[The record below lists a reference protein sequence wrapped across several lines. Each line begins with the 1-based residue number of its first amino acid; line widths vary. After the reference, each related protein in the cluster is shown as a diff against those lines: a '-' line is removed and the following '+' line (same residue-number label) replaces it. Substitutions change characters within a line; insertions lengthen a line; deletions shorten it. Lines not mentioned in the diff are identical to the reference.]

1 VVVSFLTLILGL
13 AWGERPVAVAVRGD
27 VAIVELRLDGFVAG
41 QLVGAPWK
49 GSVDFGPDLLPHE
62 LVAVALDSSGKE
74 IGTARRWVNLPRPSA
89 EASFVLEMPSPDG
102 TRVARL
108 SWHCIGV
115 DRPLE
120 SKLTFDGKPFKVPTL
135 SRFELPA
142 YDPSNVHLLRADLD
156 FGRKAATAVA
166 FVGGQERDQTSAEL
180 TAVPIRLTGAGP
192 VPSASAMADWFLA
205 DGKPVRIEA
214 VEEGKAQVMIVADH
228 EAEGDL
234 RRLGKHKSSEAPMRL
249 PSFAE
254 YFVGIPFAGE
264 RRQSDYV
271 YHVFPLDGPLDP
283 KDGDV
288 ASAVATRMARLRR
301 MPLVLENL
309 SFAVASAATSASEG
323 GHRRAVVVILG
334 PRPRDAGEL
343 TPALVKSFLESLRV
357 PLHVIQV
364 DPGPDLRAWGELR
377 HAPTR
382 PLLAKAVAAIADD
395 LERQRIVWIQ
405 GAYLP
410 QSISLAPQ
418 AAGIELAR

>member
-1 VVVSFLTLILGL
+1 MVVSFLTLFLGL
-13 AWGERPVAVAVRGD
+13 AWGERPIAVAVRGD
-27 VAIVELRLDGFVAG
+27 VAIVELRLDGFAAG
-41 QLVGAPWK
+41 QLVGPPWK
-49 GSVDFGPDLLPHE
+49 SSVDFGPDLLPHE
-62 LVAVALDSSGKE
+62 LVAVAVDSSGKE
-74 IGTARRWVNLPRPSA
+74 IGSARQWVNLPRPSA

-115 DRPLE
+115 DRPL
-120 SKLTFDGKPFKVPTL
+120 KTNLTFDGKPFKVPTL

-192 VPSASAMADWFLA
+192 VPPASTMAEWFLA

-214 VEEGKAQVMIVADH
+214 VEEGKARVMIVADH

-234 RRLGKHKSSEAPMRL
+234 RRLGKYKWTEAPMRL
-249 PSFAE
+249 PGFAE
-254 YFVGIPFAGE
+254 YFVGIPFAVE
-264 RRQSDYV
+264 RRQSGFI
-271 YHVFPLDGPLDP
+271 YHVFPLNGPLEP

-288 ASAVATRMARLRR
+288 ASTVATRMARLRR
-301 MPLVLENL
+301 MPLVLESL
-309 SFAVASAATSASEG
+309 SLAVASAATSAAEG
-323 GHRRAVVVILG
+323 GHRRAVVVVLG
-334 PRPRDAGEL
+334 SFPGDAGQL
-343 TPALVKSFLESLRV
+343 TPALVRPYLESLRV

-364 DPGPDLRAWGELR
+364 DPGPPLTTWGELR

-382 PLLAKAVAAIADD
+382 PLLEKAVAAVADD

>member
-1 VVVSFLTLILGL
+1 MVVSFLTLFLGL

-41 QLVGAPWK
+41 QLAGVPWK
-49 GSVDFGPDLLPHE
+49 GFVDFGPDVLPHE

-102 TRVARL
+102 TRIARL

-115 DRPLE
+115 DRPLKT
-120 SKLTFDGKPFKVPTL
+120 SLTFDGKPFKVPTL

-156 FGRKAATAVA
+156 FGREAATAVA

-192 VPSASAMADWFLA
+192 VPPASAMAGWFLA
-205 DGKPVRIEA
+205 DGKPVRVEA
-214 VEEGKAQVMIVADH
+214 VEEGKARVMIVVDDG
-228 EAEGDL
+228 AERDL
-234 RRLGKHKSSEAPMRL
+234 RRLGKRKSFEAPIRL
-249 PSFAE
+249 PGFAE
-254 YFVGIPFAGE
+254 YFVGIPFAME
-264 RRQSDYV
+264 RRQSNYV
-271 YHVFPLDGPLDP
+271 YHVFPLNGPLDA
-283 KDGDV
+283 KDGDLATV
-288 ASAVATRMARLRR
+288 VPTRMARLRR

-309 SFAVASAATSASEG
+309 SFAVASAATSAADG

-334 PRPRDAGEL
+334 SFPRDAGQL
-343 TPALVKSFLESLRV
+343 TPALVKTFLESLRV
-357 PLHVIQV
+357 PLHVIEV
-364 DPGPDLRAWGELR
+364 DSGPELTKWGELR

-382 PLLAKAVAAIADD
+382 PLFERAVAAVASD

-405 GAYLP
+405 GAYVP